1 MLLEFVRDDRVS
13 ISEIALED
21 PNSQFLDARP
31 SSVNLDGRR
40 LIPLA
45 VKTTVGREIHHHRVP
60 LTTGLLDRSS
70 TPFLPLQPLDPPTC
84 RRTPIQLTF

>member
-1 MLLEFVRDDRVS
+1 MLLEFLSDERIS
-13 ISEIALED
+13 ISEIALENTN
-21 PNSQFLDARP
+21 PQFLDPRP
-31 SSVNLDGRR
+31 SGIDLDGRR

-45 VKTTVGREIHHHRVP
+45 VETTVGREIHHHRVP